1 MVLEW
6 QDEVINIVINLI
18 KLTFRT
24 KKNLNKIETVNMA
37 ETTPT
42 QMILFINK
50 LFVKVY
56 NSQIQLIVVF

>member
-6 QDEVINIVINLI
+6 QDEVTNIVINLI
-18 KLTFRT
+18 KLPFRT